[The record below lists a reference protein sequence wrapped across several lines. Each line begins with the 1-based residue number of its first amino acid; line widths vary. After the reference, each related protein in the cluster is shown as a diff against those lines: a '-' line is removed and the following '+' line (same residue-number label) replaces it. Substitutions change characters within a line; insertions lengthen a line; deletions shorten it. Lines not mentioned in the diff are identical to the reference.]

1 MNADVSIFW
10 MREAVQLALMVGAP
24 LLGAALAVGLTVS
37 LFQAVTSI
45 QEQTLSSI
53 PKLVAVAVVLL
64 LLAPW
69 MLQMLT
75 DFTTNAFSFIPE
87 VSR

>member
-1 MNADVSIFW
+1 MNADVTLFW
-10 MREAVQLALMVGAP
+10 MRESVQLAVLVAAP
-24 LLGAALAVGLTVS
+24 LLGIALAVGLTVS
-37 LFQAVTSI
+37 LFQAITSI
-45 QEQTLSSI
+45 QEMTLSAI
-53 PKLVAVAVVLL
+53 PKLLAVAIVLV

-75 DFTTNAFSFIPE
+75 DFTTQTLSFIPE